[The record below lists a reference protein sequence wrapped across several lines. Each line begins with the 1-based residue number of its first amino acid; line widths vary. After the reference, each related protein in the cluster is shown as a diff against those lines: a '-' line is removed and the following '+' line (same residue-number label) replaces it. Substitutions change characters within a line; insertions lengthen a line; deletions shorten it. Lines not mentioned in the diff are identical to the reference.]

1 MKNPL
6 SRHCHL
12 IALALFAIIGVAVLD
27 DYGIATDEESQ
38 RNNGAASLD
47 YILGDADALP
57 PRGDVNRYYGV
68 AFEIPLIAAERVFR
82 LEDSRSV
89 HLSRRLL
96 THALFLAAGFFAW
109 LLAYRLFGNRLVAL
123 FAMLVFL
130 LHPRM
135 YAHSFFNTKDLPFL
149 CMFMISLY
157 LIHRAFRRDS
167 VWAFALCGAGVAL
180 LMNIRIMG
188 VMLIPAVLG
197 MLALDAVFA
206 AQCGGWR
213 GRGAG
218 RIAKPALAKAAAF
231 LASFAA
237 ALYAAFPLLWR
248 DPSEMMDAFRV
259 LSAHPVLNQ
268 TLFRGEL
275 VAWPNLPW
283 DYIPIW
289 MLITAP
295 PIALALAALGIFQ
308 IARLCAANWRDMFA
322 DSTARFGLLMIACL
336 ILPIAAAIALGANMF
351 NGWRHMYFLYAPM
364 SVLSSFG
371 LWTLAAALPNPR
383 LRLGAFALAA
393 LGIAAVIVQMV
404 ILHPYQHEYFNPLV
418 GESGLA
424 DRWEMNYWRVSY
436 REALGELLKAHP
448 TARVAAMPPA
458 DQYKVERNIGLF
470 PPDDR
475 RGFISALRFPSFLV
489 TAGDGGDGAIW
500 RREVYGV
507 PIASLLDVR
516 AETES
521 AFREIYAASRSSE
534 PAASAGG
541 FNLYIKEG
549 TLTYVNPQCAAA
561 AARGRFFLSVFPKDA
576 ADLPQAARA
585 AGREHQSL
593 NFDFQRRGAALDGV
607 CVAIRDLPDYPIAAI
622 ETGQWI
628 PGEGGLWSA
637 RIAVEE

>member
-1 MKNPL
+1 MKNLL
-6 SRHCHL
+6 SSHSQL
-12 IALALFAIIGVAVLD
+12 IALALFAIIGVAILA

-38 RNNGAASLD
+38 RNNGKASLA
-47 YILGDADALP
+47 YILGDEAALP

-68 AFEIPLIAAERVFR
+68 ALEIPLIAAERVFH

-123 FAMLVFL
+123 FAMLIFL

-149 CMFMISLY
+149 CAFMVALY

-167 VWAFALCGAGVAL
+167 VWAFALCGAGVGL

-206 AQCGGWR
+206 AQRRGWR
-213 GRGAG
+213 GRGVG
-218 RIAKPALAKAAAF
+218 RIAKPALANAAAF
-231 LASFAA
+231 IAAFAA

-248 DPSEMMDAFRV
+248 DPSELMDAFRI
-259 LSAHPVLNQ
+259 LSAHPVINQ

-283 DYIPIW
+283 DYIPVW

-295 PIALALAALGIFQ
+295 PIALALAALGI
-308 IARLCAANWRDMFA
+308 AAVVRLCAARPRDTLV
-322 DSTARFGLLMIACL
+322 DSTARFGLLALACL
-336 ILPIAAAIALGANMF
+336 ILPIAVAIALGANMF

-364 SVLSSFG
+364 SVLASFG
-371 LWTLAAALPNPR
+371 LWTLAALPKPP
-383 LRLGAFALAA
+383 LRAAAFALAA

-404 ILHPYQHEYFNPLV
+404 SLHPYQHEYFNPLV
-418 GESGLA
+418 GKSDLA
-424 DRWEMNYWRVSY
+424 ERWEMNYWRVSY

-448 TARVAAMPPA
+448 TGRIAVMSPDG
-458 DQYKVERNIGLF
+458 DQYKMERNIGLL

-475 RGFISALRFPSFLV
+475 RRFIGALQFPSFLV
-489 TAGDGGDGAIW
+489 IAGDGGDGAIW
-500 RREVYGV
+500 RREIYGV
-507 PIASLLDVR
+507 PIASIIDVR

-521 AFREIYAASRSSE
+521 AHRAARSAARASA
-534 PAASAGG
+534 PNASAGG

-549 TLTYVNPQCAAA
+549 TLTYVNPQCAESD
-561 AARGRFFLSVFPKDA
+561 ARERFFLSVFPKNR
-576 ADLPQAARA
+576 ADLPQAARD
-585 AGREHQSL
+585 AGQEHQSL
-593 NFDFQRRGAALDGV
+593 NFDFQRHGATLDGV
-607 CVAIRDLPDYPIAAI
+607 CVIIRNLPNYPITRI

-628 PGEGGLWSA
+628 PGEGVLWDA
-637 RIAVEE
+637 RIEVGD

>member
-1 MKNPL
+1 MRNPL

-12 IALALFAIIGVAVLD
+12 IALALFAIIAAAVLG

-38 RNNGAASLD
+38 RNNGAASLA
-47 YILGDADALP
+47 YILGDEYALP
-57 PRGDVNRYYGV
+57 PSGDVNRYYGV

-82 LEDSRSV
+82 LEDSRSI

-96 THALFLAAGFFAW
+96 THALFLIGGFFAW
-109 LLAYRLFGNRLVAL
+109 LLTYRLFGNRLVAL
-123 FAMLVFL
+123 FAMLIFL

-149 CMFMISLY
+149 CMFMVSLY

-167 VWAFALCGAGVAL
+167 VWSFALCGAGVAL

-188 VMLIPAVLG
+188 VALIPAVLG

-206 AQCGGWR
+206 AQRGGWR

-237 ALYAAFPLLWR
+237 ALYTAFPLLWR

-259 LSAHPVLNQ
+259 LSAHPVLNE

-283 DYIPIW
+283 DYIPVW

-295 PIALALAALGIFQ
+295 PIALALTALGIFQ
-308 IARLCAANWRDMFA
+308 IARLCAARRRDMFA
-322 DSTARFGLLMIACL
+322 DSTARFGLLALACL

-351 NGWRHMYFLYAPM
+351 NGWRHMYFLWAPM
-364 SVLSSFG
+364 SVLAAFG
-371 LWTLAAALPNPR
+371 LWTLAAALRKPPFR
-383 LRLGAFALAA
+383 AAAFALAA
-393 LGIAAVIVQMV
+393 LGIAAVIVRMV
-404 ILHPYQHEYFNPLV
+404 SLHPYQHEYFNPLV
-418 GESGLA
+418 GESDLA
-424 DRWEMNYWRVSY
+424 AQFEMNYWRVSY

-448 TARVAAMPPA
+448 TARVAAMSPG
-458 DQYKVERNIGLF
+458 DQYKVELNIRIF

-475 RGFISALRFPSFLV
+475 GRFISALRFPSFLV
-489 TAGDGGDGAIW
+489 IAGDGGDGAIW

-507 PIASLLDVR
+507 PIASIIDVR
-516 AETES
+516 AESQS
-521 AFREIYAASRSSE
+521 AHRAARSAALASA
-534 PAASAGG
+534 PNASAGG
-541 FNLYIKEG
+541 FNLYIKDG
-549 TLTYVNPQCAAA
+549 TLTYINPQCAAA
-561 AARGRFFLSVFPKDA
+561 AARGRFFLSVFPEDA

-593 NFDFQRRGAALDGV
+593 NFDFQRHGAALDGV

-637 RIAVEE
+637 RIAVDE